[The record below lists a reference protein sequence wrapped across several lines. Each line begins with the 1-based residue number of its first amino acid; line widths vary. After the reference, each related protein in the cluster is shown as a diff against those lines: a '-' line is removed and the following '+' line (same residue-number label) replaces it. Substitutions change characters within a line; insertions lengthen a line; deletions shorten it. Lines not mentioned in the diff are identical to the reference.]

1 MNNNQNE
8 NLSYYPESIFMKDG
22 KITTQSVENSS
33 TSSNNNSNNKP
44 NFNNGQNNS
53 QFNFNNILPLL
64 SGNKN
69 LTDLLPLLLAKSG
82 GNNNMEAMSK
92 LFSNLNNN
100 TNHVNKPEN
109 STENKKITH
118 QNYIDEM

>member
-44 NFNNGQNNS
+44 NFNNGQNSS

-69 LTDLLPLLLAKSG
+69 LTDLLPFFLQ
-82 GNNNMEAMSK
+82 NQVEII
-92 LFSNLNNN
+92 
-100 TNHVNKPEN
+100 TWKPC
-109 STENKKITH
+109 
-118 QNYIDEM
+118 QNYLAT